1 MVVLVVVVVVAVVVM
16 TMMISQKDVC
26 EVTGERSAEDQ
37 ADELLLQQERFVPVR
52 GEVPIC

>member
-1 MVVLVVVVVVAVVVM
+1 MVVLVLVVVVVVM